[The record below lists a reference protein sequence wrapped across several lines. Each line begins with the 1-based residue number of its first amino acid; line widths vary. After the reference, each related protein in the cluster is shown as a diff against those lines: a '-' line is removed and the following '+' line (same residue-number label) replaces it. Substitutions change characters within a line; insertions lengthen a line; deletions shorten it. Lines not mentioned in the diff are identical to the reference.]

1 MTNQATAK
9 QAICVENL
17 TKVYR
22 GAQAPAVD
30 KLSLNIPYGQIF
42 GLLGPNGAGKT
53 TLISVLC
60 TLLRPTSGTATVCG
74 LDVVR
79 DAAAIRKLIGLVPQD
94 IALYQTLTARENLR
108 YFARML
114 RLEKARIEARVDAC
128 LDMVGLTSFADR
140 RVDTFSGGMKRRVNL
155 AVGVLHEPQLLFL
168 DEPTVGIDAQSRNL
182 IVDRLG
188 ELNRAGMTLVYT
200 SHYMEEVQTLCS
212 EVAVVDRGQVIA
224 AGTPKTLIA
233 AHEGCENLDQLFLA
247 LTGKQLRD

>member
-1 MTNQATAK
+1 MTKEHADRY
-9 QAICVENL
+9 AICVENL
-17 TKVYR
+17 VKVYR
-22 GAQAPAVD
+22 GAESAAVD
-30 KLSLNIPYGQIF
+30 DLSLRIPYGQIF

-60 TLLRPTSGTATVCG
+60 TLLRPTDGSATVCG

-79 DAAAIRKLIGLVPQD
+79 KAADIRKLIGLVPQD

-114 RLEKARIEARVDAC
+114 RVQKQRIEARVEAC
-128 LDMVGLTSFADR
+128 LSMVGLEAFGDR

-155 AVGVLHEPQLLFL
+155 AVAVLHEPKVLFL

-188 ELNRAGMTLVYT
+188 ELNEAGMTLIYT
-200 SHYMEEVQTLCS
+200 SHYMEEVQTLCA
-212 EVAVVDRGQVIA
+212 EIAVIDRGRVIA
-224 AGTPKTLIA
+224 SGTPQALIA
-233 AHEGCENLDQLFLA
+233 EHDDCNNLDQLFLA

>member
-1 MTNQATAK
+1 MASK
-9 QAICVENL
+9 QTDAICVNNL
-17 TKVYR
+17 VKVYR
-22 GAQAPAVD
+22 GAQSAAVN
-30 KLSLNIPYGQIF
+30 KLNLSIPNGQIF

-53 TLISVLC
+53 TLISILC
-60 TLLRPTSGTATVCG
+60 TLLRPTSGSASVCG

-79 DAAAIRKLIGLVPQD
+79 DATAIRKMIGLVPQD

-114 RLEKARIEARVDAC
+114 RLEKHHIEARLEAC
-128 LDMVGLTSFADR
+128 LDMVGLSSCADR

-155 AVGVLHEPQLLFL
+155 AVAVLHEPKILFL

-182 IVDRLG
+182 IVDRLRD
-188 ELNRAGMTLVYT
+188 LNQAGMTLIYT

-212 EVAVVDRGQVIA
+212 TVAVIDRGHVIA
-224 AGTPKTLIA
+224 AGAPQSLIA
-233 AHEGCENLDQLFLA
+233 EHEGCHNLDQLFLT